1 MNKRN
6 VSPLRNKETFLG
18 TLLLLASIIF
28 LYGVMNFPGTSAT
41 YRGVSP
47 SFFPNLLGAALAVL
61 SIFLIVEGFRTA
73 PARILDLQS
82 TRGNLIRTIAVLG
95 SLILFVALFR
105 LLGFVLM
112 AFIFT
117 AGLQLILGEKRIVRA
132 LLVSFTVSAVLYIV
146 LVVLLRVSFP
156 LGIFFS

>member
-18 TLLLLASIIF
+18 TILLLASSVF
-28 LYGVMNFPGTSAT
+28 LLGVMRFPTTSAR
-41 YRGVSP
+41 YRAIAP
-47 SFFPNLLGAALAVL
+47 SFFPNLLGTALAVL
-61 SIFLIVEGFRTA
+61 SVFLIVEGIRTA

-82 TRGNLIRTIAVLG
+82 TRGNLIRTAAVLG
-95 SLILFVALFR
+95 SLVVFVALFR

-117 AGLQLILGEKRIVRA
+117 AGLQLILGEKRIIRA
-132 LLVSFTVSAVLYIV
+132 LLISLAVSTVLYIV